1 MSTIKA
7 FIKADTKEQK
17 PFVGGSLSGLFT
29 DMPPVKLIDTPVV
42 VAFIVTAA
50 VWLGF
55 VQAAGW
61 FLAMK
66 FHAPW
71 FGHSMWTH
79 FGRFRAVHTSGMAL
93 AGFGTFLMGLSYYMV
108 PKLTGRRM
116 AFGPK
121 MGWAIYGLWNLSLI
135 VGFISVMIGDNQG
148 IEVADLGPYA
158 SIPLFIAFAMF
169 ATTVL
174 TTIITRKEQKMYVT
188 LWYLT
193 VCVIWA
199 SMNLILGYVIIPNF
213 TTGVDNMNLHGA
225 YLHYTVGLLIT
236 PGGIAIIYYFLPLA
250 AQRPLYSH
258 KLSLIGFWTI
268 ALVYP
273 FVGAHHYL
281 YAPLPKWVQ
290 DIAIATSWLLMVPV
304 LTVTQ
309 NFYGTMTGNWKR
321 FNQNHGVRF
330 LLLGAFW
337 YFLGSLQGSL
347 ESFRA
352 VQDLTHFTDFVVGH
366 AHMATYGAFIL
377 FISAGG
383 YYVIPRVTGRRLYS
397 KALADW
403 HWWLTVIGLTG
414 MLAVLTFQGP
424 LQGQMWASGIDFVD
438 SMAAMVP
445 FWEMRTFFGWLSDVS
460 QILYAINI
468 ILTIVKGQK
477 VPNAT
482 DDFIEPKQRTK
493 EIEELLELKQTVQR

>member
-7 FIKADTKEQK
+7 FIDTNTKDK
-17 PFVGGSLSGLFT
+17 NTNPNSLSAVLSDLPKVRLVDNALVIVF
-29 DMPPVKLIDTPVV
+29 
-42 VAFIVTAA
+42 VATAA
-50 VWLGF
+50 IWLGIA
-55 VQAAGW
+55 QAAGW

-71 FGHSMWTH
+71 FGHSMFTH
-79 FGRFRAVHTSGMAL
+79 FGRFRAVHTSGVVL
-93 AGFGTFLMGLSYYMV
+93 AGFTTFIMGLSYYMV

-116 AFGPK
+116 IFGARW
-121 MGWAIYGLWNLSLI
+121 GWVIYAGWNLSLI
-135 VGFISVMIGDNQG
+135 VGFTSVMIGDSGG
-148 IEVADLGPYA
+148 IEVADFAPYA
-158 SIPLFIAFAMF
+158 SIPVFIFFTMF
-169 ATTVL
+169 TSAVLGTV
-174 TTIITRKEQKMYVT
+174 ITRKEQKMYVT
-188 LWYLT
+188 LWYLC
-193 VCVIWA
+193 VSVIWA
-199 SMNLILGYVIIPNF
+199 NMNLALGYVVMPHF
-213 TTGVDNMNLHGA
+213 TTGIDNMNLHGA

-236 PGGIAIIYYFLPLA
+236 PAGIATIYYFLPIQ

-258 KLSLIGFWTI
+258 RLSLIGFWTI

-281 YAPLPKWVQ
+281 YSPLPIWVQ
-290 DIAIATSWLLMVPV
+290 DVAIATSWLLMVPV
-304 LTVTQ
+304 LSVTQ
-309 NFYGTMTGNWKR
+309 NFYGTMSGNWKR
-321 FNQNHGVRF
+321 FSQNHGVRF

-347 ESFRA
+347 EAFRG

-366 AHMATYGAFIL
+366 AHMTTYGAFIL

-383 YYVIPRVTGRRLYS
+383 YYVIPKLTGRRLYS
-397 KALADW
+397 KKLADW

-438 SMAAMVP
+438 SMVAMVY
-445 FWEMRTFFGWLSDVS
+445 FWEMRTFFGWLSDIS

-468 ILTIVKGQK
+468 VMTIYKGKK
-477 VPNAT
+477 VENAT
-482 DDFIEPKQRTK
+482 DDFIEPTQRTK
-493 EIEELLELKQTVQR
+493 EVEELLEIKAKIK